1 MKLDLIP
8 IEEEIPLTEV
18 AKQKLDLQPIT
29 SISPKVTPEV
39 DNFLKSP
46 KKTQIAPK
54 KTILDLQPT
63 SKQVL
68 DLSPVEKTT
77 LNLQP
82 IKEQAQKIS
91 PKSPRK
97 EKVSLF
103 SNIIDI
109 LGRPGQA
116 IKSYLLSG
124 QERTKNIYRELG
136 YKVDTLEDV
145 DKLPAEAH
153 KRFGEEANKIGL
165 KQEFKESLETLWK
178 GFSGQEKS
186 TMNEQLKEVGIE
198 GIPFLGFA
206 SELAVD
212 PLMWFGGAGYKAITK
227 GIGTVAKPTLKVS
240 AKAIGAGIKGLEK
253 IPKVGKVVTT
263 AKETLPTLAEG
274 LKKAFVTKSG
284 LKGLTEL
291 IDKHLL
297 KREYLRAKELKYGVK
312 VRNVIQNIS
321 KKTGQS
327 IDDVEKQV
335 VNLIEQPQL
344 VSPETPSE
352 IRVLSNTLRTHFENL
367 LTSEMKAGVPITHLS
382 EGTRGIQYFP
392 RITTKE
398 AKQYLKQARIGNKK
412 VWNPK
417 LANALSRK
425 TGEFTLGEFND
436 FVKTHGLESLGGKQ
450 VEQFFMRSPAYA
462 TATRGI
468 RSAKA
473 VTSAE
478 FLDDVGKTFGMTA
491 DDAVKQGKSFYQELP
506 DTITKLNP
514 SLKGKVFDPE
524 VYSEITKVTPKYF
537 NPNELEPITK
547 IFDAIQNTWKRW
559 TLAPFPKYHL
569 RNMIGNK
576 WNNYLADVDPGSYAK
591 AQAIQT
597 YRKYKSATKG
607 VKGKLRNLAIKELDS
622 FGMSTQQADDIIRQA
637 EQTGVLGHGWFGGD
651 IETTIEKTMQ
661 QGFINQPLN
670 IKIKKVLTGEIG
682 VEKGMAFGS
691 TIENNARLAH
701 FVDKLNKGDD
711 VMVAAQSVKKYLFDY
726 GDLTH
731 FEKQIM
737 KRLFPFYTWT
747 RKNIPLQLEQLWK
760 QPQKYAPLGIP
771 LRAREP
777 KDLVRLKYARPDLYE
792 RLPMELR
799 RDADTVTYVPMEGL
813 LPAGDLAKIIRPDEL
828 LFEMITPYLKAPL
841 ELKFNKSLF
850 FESEVQRYDRETQE
864 LLKTDLPIK
873 MKYLATTVL
882 PQARL
887 LNELN
892 KLVKKQTR
900 KEKLT
905 PLEQT
910 FSQSL
915 SSIYKVNLKD
925 LELRAKQNIKRK
937 VDDLVQGAKWAKR
950 KGREREYQRIKE
962 TIRETMK
969 LIKELR

>member
-8 IEEEIPLTEV
+8 IESE
-18 AKQKLDLQPIT
+18 QKLDLQPM
-29 SISPKVTPEV
+29 K
-39 DNFLKSP
+39 
-46 KKTQIAPK
+46 
-54 KTILDLQPT
+54 LDLQPIG
-63 SKQVL
+63 QRGL
-68 DLSPVEKTT
+68 DLQPIGKT
-77 LNLQP
+77 LELQP
-82 IKEQAQKIS
+82 IKERVRKIS
-91 PKSPRK
+91 PESPPQ
-97 EKVSLF
+97 EKASIF
-103 SNIIDI
+103 SNVIDI
-109 LGRPGQA
+109 FGRPGQA

-124 QERTKNIYRELG
+124 QERTKNIYRDLG
-136 YKVDTLEDV
+136 YTINTLKDV
-145 DKLPAEAH
+145 DKLPPEAH
-153 KRFGEEANKIGL
+153 ERFGEEANKIGL
-165 KQEFKESLETLWK
+165 KQDIKEGMEALWK

-206 SELAVD
+206 AELAVD
-212 PLMWFGGAGYKAITK
+212 PFMWFGGAGYKAITK
-227 GIGTVAKPTLKVS
+227 GVGAVVKPTLKVS
-240 AKAIGAGIKGLEK
+240 AKAIGVGIKGLEK
-253 IPKVGKVVTT
+253 IPKLGKAITT

-297 KREYLRAKELKYGVK
+297 KREYLRGKELKYGVK

-327 IDDVEKQV
+327 IDDIERQV
-335 VNLIEQPQL
+335 VNMIEQPQL
-344 VSPETPSE
+344 AGPISPE
-352 IRVLSNTLRTHFENL
+352 IRTLGNTLRTHFENL

-382 EGTRGIQYFP
+382 EGTKGIQYFP

-398 AKQYLKQARIGNKK
+398 AKQYLSQARIGNKK

-417 LANALSRK
+417 LANSLKRK
-425 TGEFTLGEFND
+425 TGDFTLNEFND
-436 FVKTHGLESLGGKQ
+436 FVKTQGLESLGGKQ
-450 VEQFFMRSPAYA
+450 VEQFFMKNPAYA

-468 RSAKA
+468 RSSKA

-478 FLDDVGKTFGMTA
+478 FLDEVGKTFGMTA
-491 DDAVKQGKSFYQELP
+491 DDAAKQGKSFYQKLP

-514 SLKGKVFDPE
+514 SLEGKVFDPE
-524 VYSEITKVTPKYF
+524 VYSEINKVIPKYF

-559 TLAPFPKYHL
+559 TLAPFPKYHI
-569 RNMIGNK
+569 RNMVGNM
-576 WNNYLADVDPGSYAK
+576 WNNHLAGVNPVNYPK

-597 YRKYKSATKG
+597 YRKYKSATAG
-607 VKGKLRNLAIKELDS
+607 VKGKLKNLAIKELDS

-661 QGFINQPLN
+661 QGFIKQPLN
-670 IKIKKVLTGEIG
+670 VKIKKVLTGEIG
-682 VEKGMAFGS
+682 IEKGMAFGS
-691 TIENNARLAH
+691 TVENNARLAH
-701 FVDKLNKGDD
+701 FVDKLSKGDD
-711 VMVAAQSVKKYLFDY
+711 TLAAAQSVKKYLFDY

-731 FEKQIM
+731 FEKQVM

-760 QPQKYAPLGIP
+760 QPQKYAPIGIP
-771 LRAREP
+771 LRARKP

-792 RLPMELR
+792 RLPIELR
-799 RDADTVTYVPMEGL
+799 RDADTVTYVPLEGL
-813 LPAGDLAKIIRPDEL
+813 LPAGDLAKMVRPDEL

-850 FESEVQRYDRETQE
+850 FESEVQRYDKETQE
-864 LLKTDLPIK
+864 LLKLDLPIK
-873 MKYLATTVL
+873 IKYLATTVL

-887 LNELN
+887 LNEIN
-892 KLVKKQTR
+892 KIVKKQTR
-900 KEKLT
+900 KEELT
-905 PLEQT
+905 PLEQA

-915 SSIYKVNLKD
+915 SSVYKVNLKD

-937 VDDLVQGAKWAKR
+937 IDDLVQGAKWAKR
-950 KGREREYQRIKE
+950 KGREKEYQRIKE
-962 TIRETMK
+962 RIGETMELIREM
-969 LIKELR
+969 R